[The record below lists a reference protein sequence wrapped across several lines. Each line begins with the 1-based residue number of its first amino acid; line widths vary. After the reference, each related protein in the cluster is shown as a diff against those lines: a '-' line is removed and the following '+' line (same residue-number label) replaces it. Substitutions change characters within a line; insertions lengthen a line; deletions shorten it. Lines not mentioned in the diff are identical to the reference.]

1 MQELRTVDARRSEL
15 VQRLFPDGIPR
26 LWCPPLT
33 HFRAPGVLDQERI
46 SQHLHRLRPF
56 VKGILVPGS
65 TGEGW
70 EMNDAQVR
78 ELLSVVLD
86 VTRAT
91 GIHVLVGVLK
101 TETQA
106 MLDLIQS
113 VCTWLMER
121 SGSTDIDEALAAAGV
136 VGFTVCPPRGADL
149 TQDEIYTALARIL
162 GLKLPVALYQ
172 LPQITQNE
180 MSPETVARLVCE
192 FPNLFML
199 KDTSGQ
205 DRIALSDA
213 ALGNLFLVRGAEG
226 GYSQWVKSGGGPY
239 DGFLLST
246 ANVMAPNLHQV
257 LRLLD
262 AGRGRDAEIESQRIS
277 RTIDRSFR
285 AAGSVGAGNVF
296 TNANKAIDHVLVHGA
311 AACGTECPLLVSGVR
326 LPESVIREIA
336 AIVAEERI
344 ADSA

>member
-1 MQELRTVDARRSEL
+1 MQQLRSADASRSEL
-15 VQRLFPDGIPR
+15 VQRLFPAGIPR

-33 HFRAPGVLDQERI
+33 HFRAPGELDRKRI
-46 SQHLHRLRPF
+46 AQHLHRIQPF

-70 EMNDAQVR
+70 EMDDAQIR
-78 ELLSVVLD
+78 ELLDVVLD
-86 VTRAT
+86 VTRGT

-106 MLDLIQS
+106 MVDSIRSLSD
-113 VCTWLMER
+113 WLMQR
-121 SGSTDIDEALAAAGV
+121 SGAKAIDEALAAAGV

-149 TQDEIYTALARIL
+149 GQEEIHTALAQVL
-162 GLKLPVALYQ
+162 ELKLPVALYQ

-180 MSPETVARLVCE
+180 MSPETVSRLVCE

-205 DRIALSDA
+205 DRVALSGV

-246 ANVMAPNLHQV
+246 ANVLAPNLHRV
-257 LRLLD
+257 LCLLD
-262 AGRGRDAEIESQRIS
+262 EGRRHDAEIESLRIS
-277 RTIDRSFR
+277 RIIDGSFR
-285 AAGSVGAGNVF
+285 AAASVGAGNVF

-311 AACGTECPLLVSGVR
+311 AACETEPPLLVSGVR
-326 LPESVIREIA
+326 LPAGVIREIA
-336 AIVAEERI
+336 AIVFEER
-344 ADSA
+344 SNR